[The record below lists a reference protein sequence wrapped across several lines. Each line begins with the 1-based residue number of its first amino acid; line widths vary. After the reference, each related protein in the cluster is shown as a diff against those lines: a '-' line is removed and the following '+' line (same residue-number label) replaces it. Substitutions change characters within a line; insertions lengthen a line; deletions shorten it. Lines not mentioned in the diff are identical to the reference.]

1 MNRAKH
7 YCLDFVELFDAADNK
22 RSVVW
27 ERWVMG
33 RENKRASYSWKKTI
47 TPAAVLQNFN
57 ARFLKS
63 ILERG
68 VYVNYKEAPCP
79 TK

>member
-7 YCLDFVELFDAADNK
+7 YCLDMVELFGAADNK
-22 RSVVW
+22 RAVVW

-33 RENKRASYSWKKTI
+33 KKNGRASYSWKKTI

-57 ARFLKS
+57 ARYLKS
-63 ILERG
+63 VLARG
-68 VYVNYKEAPCP
+68 VYIYYKEA
-79 TK
+79 KK